1 MVYGLRK
8 KILQSGA
15 VTDITA
21 KAVYRCEVE
30 AGAFIYEE
38 GTEAMLR
45 HRPMLEM
52 TEEQA
57 KDENIVAFYSMAT
70 YKDGTKSY
78 EVMRRFEVDKVRE
91 SSQTGATKD
100 KKGNPRRPSGPWVDW
115 YPEQGKKTVMRRHSK
130 TLPMSGDLIDV
141 EARDLDMAARSTAA
155 MLAVEPAKPV
165 ALPTADQLDAAQ
177 IEDQSGT
184 EAGVQFDAGT
194 GEVLNEPAGM
204 TEVDEETAR
213 ALDQQGYAD
222 MEGGRADHEHGDQ
235 HDGSA
240 DHDAIADFLQR
251 INAVKSKDALGKLD
265 QEFQQIS
272 GTLSDGHYAQLD
284 AALAAAGKRLN
295 RA

>member
-1 MVYGLRK
+1 
-8 KILQSGA
+8 
-15 VTDITA
+15 
-21 KAVYRCEVE
+21 
-30 AGAFIYEE
+30 
-38 GTEAMLR
+38 
-45 HRPMLEM
+45 
-52 TEEQA
+52 
-57 KDENIVAFYSMAT
+57 
-70 YKDGTKSY
+70 
-78 EVMRRFEVDKVRE
+78 
-91 SSQTGATKD
+91 
-100 KKGNPRRPSGPWVDW
+100 
-115 YPEQGKKTVMRRHSK
+115 MRRHSK